1 MTESPNFSWC
11 KGCPLPEI
19 LEKIT
24 QARNGVLAA
33 NANILASESP
43 TQAHPYRIG
52 ALWRM
57 KKLQDEMARLDE
69 FKISL
74 GDNCPSCTLLKVYIN
89 HSHSLLK

>member
-1 MTESPNFSWC
+1 MTESPNFPWC
-11 KGCPLPEI
+11 RGCPLPEI

-24 QARNGVLAA
+24 QARNGVLVA

-57 KKLQDEMARLDE
+57 KKLSNERARLDE

-74 GDNCPSCTLLKVYIN
+74 GDNCPSCTLL
-89 HSHSLLK
+89 